1 MSKYIPT
8 IGLEIHAELK
18 TKTKMFC
25 SCLNET
31 FNIEPNKNTCPICL
45 AHPGTLPVVNKKAVE
60 LVLKIGMALQGD
72 IPQFS
77 KFDRKNYFYPDIPK
91 AYQISQYDLPLV
103 FGGVLRGVKLTRIHL
118 EEDTGSLEHG
128 KDKDG
133 KEVSFVDYNRAG
145 VPLMEL
151 VTEPDIKNAEQ
162 ASEFAKELQLTLKYL
177 GASDADMEKGLMR
190 VEANV
195 SLGTIVSGEF
205 KLGTKVEVKNIA
217 SFSSVRGAIEY
228 ELKRQEEVLESGGK
242 VIQETRGWD
251 ASTGTTFSQ
260 RSKESAHDY
269 RYFPDPDIP
278 PLDLS
283 KISLKEIK
291 ASIPELPG
299 VKRLRFQ
306 KEYGL
311 NEEQV
316 NILVQ
321 DLALARFFE
330 ESVSEIEAEDN
341 INTKKEIQL
350 IYNYLTSDLIGLMS
364 ALKIGFSEIKITPEN
379 FSDLIE
385 MISHDKVSS
394 RSAKDILKKMEETG
408 EDPHNLL
415 SSLGLEQVS
424 DEGELRLLAHKMLA
438 ENPKAIEDFKKGKE
452 NALQFLVGRAMGA
465 LKGKGN
471 PGILQKIFREELLKL

>member
-118 EEDTGSLEHG
+118 EEDTASLEHG
-128 KDKDG
+128 KDKNG
-133 KEVSFVDYNRAG
+133 NEVSFVDYNRAG

-151 VTEPDIKNAEQ
+151 VTEPDIKSAEQ

-177 GASDADMEKGLMR
+177 GASDADMERGLMR

-195 SLGTIVSGEF
+195 SLGTIVNGEF
-205 KLGTKVEVKNIA
+205 KFGTKVEVKNIA

-228 ELKRQEEVLESGGK
+228 ELKRQEGVLESGGK
-242 VIQETRGWD
+242 VVQETRGWD
-251 ASTGTTFSQ
+251 ANTGTTFSQ

-299 VKRLRFQ
+299 IKRLRFQ

-311 NEEQV
+311 NEEQA
-316 NILVQ
+316 NILIQ
-321 DLALARFFE
+321 DLALASFFE
-330 ESVSEIEAEDN
+330 ESVSEIEAEDD

-350 IYNYLTSDLIGLMS
+350 IYNYLTSDLMGLMS
-364 ALKIGFSEIKITPEN
+364 ASKFGFGDIKINPEN

-385 MISHDKVSS
+385 MISHNKVSS
-394 RSAKDILKKMEETG
+394 RSAKDILKKMFETG

-424 DEGELRLLAHKMLA
+424 DENELKLLAHKILA
-438 ENPKAIEDFKKGKE
+438 ENPRAIEDFKKGKE

-471 PGILQKIFREELLKL
+471 PGILQKIFREELLKI